1 MTTPTVV
8 ASSRDVLL
16 GLRAGARIR
25 PAPRSPAPART
36 PRGARGAVARAS
48 FGRFAR
54 ARASALAA
62 SAARSPGGDRR
73 PLSRA
78 AVDAEANAEADAE
91 ASSPPSSSSSSSA
104 IVAHPPPPS
113 SPASS
118 WSSFA
123 RSFAF
128 FASVLAAVSLAAL
141 VFPDASWAAAKKA
154 SADAGSSF
162 VARAAD
168 FVLHLDKNLVH
179 VFTKY
184 GVWAYGMLFAIIFC
198 ETGLV
203 IAPFLPGDSLLFAT
217 GALGAAG
224 VLNFQFTLGLLF
236 VAAVLGD
243 TVNYGVGSWIGN
255 SVIANHPKVFK
266 REYIDKTRDF
276 YSQYGGKT
284 VVLARFFVIVRT
296 FAPFV
301 AGVARM
307 EYAKFLGYNVLGAG
321 VWVASFMFLGFF
333 FGQIP
338 AVQENFATTIAGI
351 VVLSLVPVLAEIV
364 QHGRANKVAAAE
376 KETTRDEKNT
386 EGGGGEERVAAS

>member
-1 MTTPTVV
+1 MTTPTV

-16 GLRAGARIR
+16 GLRAGAGS
-25 PAPRSPAPART
+25 APRLDCPPPREPRAAR
-36 PRGARGAVARAS
+36 ARAVARLV
-48 FGRFAR
+48 R
-54 ARASALAA
+54 ATRAPRASALAA

-73 PLSRA
+73 PLRRA

-91 ASSPPSSSSSSSA
+91 ASSAPSSSSSSSSA
-104 IVAHPPPPS
+104 IVAHPPPPNP

-128 FASVLAAVSLAAL
+128 VASVLAAVSLAAL

-351 VVLSLVPVLAEIV
+351 IVLSLVPVLAEVV
-364 QHGRANKVAAAE
+364 QHGRANKGAAAE
-376 KETTRDEKNT
+376 KETTRDEKST

>member
-1 MTTPTVV
+1 MTTPTV

-25 PAPRSPAPART
+25 PAPRLPAPART

-48 FGRFAR
+48 FGRPAR
-54 ARASALAA
+54 PRASALAA

-73 PLSRA
+73 PLRRA

-91 ASSPPSSSSSSSA
+91 ASSP
-104 IVAHPPPPS
+104 HPPPPPRRRS
-113 SPASS
+113 SRTLPPPSPASS

-128 FASVLAAVSLAAL
+128 VASVLAAVSLAAL

-154 SADAGSSF
+154 SAEAGSSF
-162 VARAAD
+162 FARAAD

-351 VVLSLVPVLAEIV
+351 IVLSLVPVLAEIV
-364 QHGRANKVAAAE
+364 QHGRSNKVAAAE
-376 KETTRDEKNT
+376 KETTPDEKNT
-386 EGGGGEERVAAS
+386 DGGGGEERVAAS

>member
-1 MTTPTVV
+1 MTTPTV

-16 GLRAGARIR
+16 GLRAGAGSAPRLDCPPPR
-25 PAPRSPAPART
+25 EPRAARAARSRAPRSGDPRAPAPRHSPRAPRAR
-36 PRGARGAVARAS
+36 PAAIVARCA
-48 FGRFAR
+48 
-54 ARASALAA
+54 
-62 SAARSPGGDRR
+62 
-73 PLSRA
+73 A

-104 IVAHPPPPS
+104 IVAHPPP
-113 SPASS
+113 SPALS

-128 FASVLAAVSLAAL
+128 VASVLAAVSLAAL

-154 SADAGSSF
+154 SAEAGSSF
-162 VARAAD
+162 FARAAD

-351 VVLSLVPVLAEIV
+351 IVLSLVPVLAEIV
-364 QHGRANKVAAAE
+364 QHGRSNKVAAAE
-376 KETTRDEKNT
+376 KETTPDEKNT
-386 EGGGGEERVAAS
+386 DGGGGEERVAAS

>member
-1 MTTPTVV
+1 M
-8 ASSRDVLL
+8 
-16 GLRAGARIR
+16 
-25 PAPRSPAPART
+25 
-36 PRGARGAVARAS
+36 
-48 FGRFAR
+48 
-54 ARASALAA
+54 
-62 SAARSPGGDRR
+62 
-73 PLSRA
+73 
-78 AVDAEANAEADAE
+78 
-91 ASSPPSSSSSSSA
+91 SSA
-104 IVAHPPPPS
+104 SDPPEKVS
-113 SPASS
+113 R
-118 WSSFA
+118 FA

-128 FASVLAAVSLAAL
+128 VASVLAAVSLAAL

-154 SADAGSSF
+154 SAEAGSSF

-351 VVLSLVPVLAEIV
+351 IVLSLVPVLAEIV
-364 QHGRANKVAAAE
+364 QHGRANKGAAAE
-376 KETTRDEKNT
+376 KETTPDEKST